1 MIDKERI
8 ISMKRMSSKEI
19 KEAIENVRASLAVEN
34 IEMDELSVIIGEKY
48 LKGEISSEEAIDIIT
63 EYIKGKQSG

>member
-1 MIDKERI
+1 MINKERI

-34 IEMDELSVIIGEKY
+34 IEVDELSIIIGEKY

-63 EYIKGKQSG
+63 KYIKRKQSS

>member
-1 MIDKERI
+1 
-8 ISMKRMSSKEI
+8 
-19 KEAIENVRASLAVEN
+19 
-34 IEMDELSVIIGEKY
+34 VIIGEKY

>member
-1 MIDKERI
+1 
-8 ISMKRMSSKEI
+8 MKRMSSKEI

-63 EYIKGKQSG
+63 QYIKGKQSG

>member
-19 KEAIENVRASLAVEN
+19 KAAIENVRASLAVEN

-48 LKGEISSEEAIDIIT
+48 LKGEISSEEAIDMIT

>member
-48 LKGEISSEEAIDIIT
+48 LKGEISSEEAIDMIT

>member
-1 MIDKERI
+1 
-8 ISMKRMSSKEI
+8 MKRMSSKEI

-34 IEMDELSVIIGEKY
+34 IEMDELSVIIGKKY

>member
-1 MIDKERI
+1 MINKERI

-34 IEMDELSVIIGEKY
+34 IEVDELSGIIGEKY

-63 EYIKGKQSG
+63 EYIKRKQSG

>member
-48 LKGEISSEEAIDIIT
+48 LKGEISVSYT
-63 EYIKGKQSG
+63 HL

>member
-1 MIDKERI
+1 
-8 ISMKRMSSKEI
+8 MKRMSSKEI

-34 IEMDELSVIIGEKY
+34 IEVDELSIIIGEKY

-63 EYIKGKQSG
+63 RYIKGKQSG

>member
-63 EYIKGKQSG
+63 KYIKEKQSG